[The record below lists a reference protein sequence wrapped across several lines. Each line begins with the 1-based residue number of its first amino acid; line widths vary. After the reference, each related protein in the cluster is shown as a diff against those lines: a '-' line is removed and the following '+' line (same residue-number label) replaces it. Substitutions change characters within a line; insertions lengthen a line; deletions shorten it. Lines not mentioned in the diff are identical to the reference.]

1 MKKIQIILPIAVV
14 VLVLCLPAMAAKKK
28 LPSKEMLADHY
39 FPVEVVES
47 IREDDILGAIRGLR
61 MEANSPR
68 RQFVLRE
75 LQRIDQFET
84 KASKETKKNHRN
96 LFNIGVAY
104 HNLYL
109 FLLAHGTTSE
119 TVYKDALKYYKK
131 ALKTKLPERKNNV
144 MLMTAAL
151 YASHG
156 DIKKADK
163 TFSEIDFNAFED
175 KYQKA
180 EGLALYY
187 SARGDVANAL
197 SNLKE
202 AHTLKPEQ
210 TTFWL
215 AVSDDFVGISED
227 KEYRALLKKWGVKRL
242 AQGTPYTWK
251 NKKLVY

>member
-1 MKKIQIILPIAVV
+1 MLV
-14 VLVLCLPAMAAKKK
+14 VLFSLPSGAARKK
-28 LPSKEMLADHY
+28 LPSKEMLSDHY

-68 RQFVLRE
+68 RQFILRE

-84 KASKETKKNHRN
+84 KASKATKKNHRN

-109 FLLAHGTTSE
+109 FLQANGTSSE
-119 TVYKDALKYYKK
+119 AVYKDALKYYKRASK
-131 ALKTKLPERKNNV
+131 SKLPARKNNV
-144 MLMTAAL
+144 MLMMAAL
-151 YASHG
+151 YASKG
-156 DIKKADK
+156 DIKKSDK
-163 TFSEIDFNAFED
+163 AFEKIDFSAFED
-175 KYQKA
+175 EYQKS

-187 SARGDVANAL
+187 SARGDVANAIE
-197 SNLKE
+197 NLKQ
-202 AHTLKPEQ
+202 AHKLKPEQ

-215 AVSDDFVGISED
+215 AVSDDFVGISSD
-227 KEYRALLKKWGVKRL
+227 KEFQALLRKWKVKRL